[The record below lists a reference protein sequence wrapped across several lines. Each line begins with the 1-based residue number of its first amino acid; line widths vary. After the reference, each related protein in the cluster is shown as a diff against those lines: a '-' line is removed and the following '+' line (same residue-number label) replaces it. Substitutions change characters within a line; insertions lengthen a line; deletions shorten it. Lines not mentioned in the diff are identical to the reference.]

1 MVNTA
6 PAFHHARPLAAALA
20 VVALLAAA
28 PASAQKD
35 FPGRPLRI
43 VVGFPPGSSNDI
55 LARFLGQRLG
65 ERYGQQVIVDNRPG
79 ANGIIGTEIVARA
92 TSDGHTMLLLTTT
105 YTMNAALYKL
115 PFDPHK
121 AFVPVNLIGTGP
133 LVLVSS
139 PAFAPKNVRE
149 LLDLARAKPD
159 VLTYGTAGN
168 GGINHFATEIFSRAA
183 GIRMVHVPYKGGAPA
198 LTDVIAGQI
207 NVMFGT
213 LPLTVRQ
220 VQGGKIRGF
229 AVTSGKRTPLL
240 PDVPTL
246 AEAGVPG
253 AEVATW
259 WGIAVPAGTPAAIV
273 ARLNADI
280 GAIVTQPESAQRLE
294 NEGAEPRSM
303 PSAAFGKFVAGEME
317 KWARVARE
325 ANIRI
330 Q

>member
-1 MVNTA
+1 M
-6 PAFHHARPLAAALA
+6 PALRSARPLAAALA
-20 VVALLAAA
+20 VIALLAAV

-35 FPGRPLRI
+35 FPSRPLRI
-43 VVGFPPGSSNDI
+43 ILGFPPGSSNDI
-55 LARFLGQRLG
+55 LARFLGQKLS
-65 ERYGQQVIVDNRPG
+65 ERYGQQVIIDNRPG

-92 TSDGHTMLLLTTT
+92 NPDGHTMLLMTTT
-105 YTMNAALYKL
+105 FTMNAALYKL

-121 AFVPVNLIGTGP
+121 AFIPVNLIGTGP

-139 PAFAPKNVRE
+139 LSFAPKNVRE
-149 LLDLARAKPD
+149 LVELARAKPG

-168 GGINHFATEIFSRAA
+168 GGINHFATEMFSRAA
-183 GIRMVHVPYKGGAPA
+183 GIQMVHVPYKGGAPA

-220 VQGGKIRGF
+220 VQAGKIRGF

-259 WGIAVPAGTPAAIV
+259 WGIAVPAGTPEAIV

-303 PSAAFGKFVAGEME
+303 TSAAFGKFVASEMD

-325 ANIRI
+325 ANIKV